1 MIGGVKTTFFYFPY
15 PIDPSCELQDAIKI
29 PDLLT
34 LAAMKAFAMGRRAKW
49 KDYVDLY
56 FILQDQYSIIE
67 ICEKARA
74 IFGTLFQSAQFIEQL
89 AYHEDMNYSEAVEYL
104 IPDPPSD
111 DEVKRFLVEKAIAD

>member
-1 MIGGVKTTFFYFPY
+1 MIDGVKATFFYYPY
-15 PIDPSCELQDAIKI
+15 PIIATVELRDAIKI

-56 FILQDQYSIIE
+56 FIIRDHYTISE
-67 ICEKARA
+67 ISEHARQ
-74 IFGTLFQSAQFIEQL
+74 IFGPLFQSAQFIEQL
-89 AYHEDMNYSEAVEYL
+89 AYHEDINYTESVEYL

-111 DEVKRFLVEKAIAD
+111 DEVRAFLIERAISD